1 MGAWPV
7 GVPPPSHSP
16 RRWGTGGSSAS
27 VPGRRR
33 GEREASPGSPGWG
46 GGGTRRRRRVGSAR
60 SPSGGGGRDGLG
72 RAAGASPAPPGWRW
86 RGLPRSNLKKKKGQK
101 LEFGAFLPLRSSRE
115 SRGVSGGGAFAPPLK
130 EGEGSRQT
138 ELAPGRQECC
148 SWKAARPC
156 SESIPPPPGAY
167 GALSPVLGLGSWRQW
182 EVWGLLKQRRR
193 SLAAVL
199 AESSYPWCRDGE
211 CSSGCLSVSSQ
222 AKGDPRSMCLLSLE
236 TTF

>member
-86 RGLPRSNLKKKKGQK
+86 RGLPRSNLKKKKEGQK

-156 SESIPPPPGAY
+156 SESIPPPPRSVWGFVSGPRARVVAAV
-167 GALSPVLGLGSWRQW
+167 GGLGAS
-182 EVWGLLKQRRR
+182 EAKT
-193 SLAAVL
+193 
-199 AESSYPWCRDGE
+199 
-211 CSSGCLSVSSQ
+211 SVPCCC
-222 AKGDPRSMCLLSLE
+222 AGRVVLSLVQRW
-236 TTF
+236 